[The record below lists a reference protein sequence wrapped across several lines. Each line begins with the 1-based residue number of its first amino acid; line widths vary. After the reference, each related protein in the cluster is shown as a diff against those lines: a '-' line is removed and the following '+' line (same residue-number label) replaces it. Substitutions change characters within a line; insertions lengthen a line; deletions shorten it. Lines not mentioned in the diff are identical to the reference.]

1 MRRERTLF
9 LRLWLAVLAAIPC
22 VLFLNSP
29 SALAADPNDDID
41 TNRPSFMFSPI
52 VLPKGSLQLE
62 NGGLD
67 SGARRGRWGI
77 DLPETQVRIGLARS
91 TEFQVFVPNYVL
103 SREAGDST
111 SGVTDLSEIGI
122 KQQLPTPGK
131 FKAAIIAAVTAPTGA
146 TRLSLGGTSGIL
158 RLPYTY
164 TINNKWC
171 IGGMQSLL
179 LIDHG
184 RSVQWQP
191 DVLISRSLGTKACTF
206 LEYGGYFT
214 SNHYP
219 INLIH
224 LGAMYKLTRHQQI
237 DTHCGFGL
245 NQNAPSAFVGL
256 GYSFRVDGL
265 F

>member
-1 MRRERTLF
+1 
-9 LRLWLAVLAAIPC
+9 LWLAVLAAVPC

-29 SALAADPNDDID
+29 SAQAADPNDDID

-122 KQQLPTPGK
+122 KQQLPTSGK
-131 FKAAIIAAVTAPTGA
+131 FTAAIIAAVTAPTGA

-164 TINNKWC
+164 AINNKWC

-184 RSVQWQP
+184 RSLQWQP
-191 DVLISRSLGTKACTF
+191 DILISRSLGTKACTF

-214 SNHYP
+214 SNNYP

>member
-1 MRRERTLF
+1 MAILLF
-9 LRLWLAVLAAIPC
+9 DGSTA
-22 VLFLNSP
+22 S
-29 SALAADPNDDID
+29 AADPSDDID

-62 NGGLD
+62 NGCLD

-131 FKAAIIAAVTAPTGA
+131 FKAAVIASVSAPTGA
-146 TRLSLGGTSGIL
+146 RRLSLGGTSGIL
-158 RLPYTY
+158 RLPYLY
-164 TINNKWC
+164 AINNQWC
-171 IGGMQSLL
+171 VGGMQSLL

-184 RSVQWQP
+184 SALQWQP

-214 SNHYP
+214 SGRYP

-224 LGAMYKLTRHQQI
+224 LGAEYKVTRHQQL
-237 DTHCGFGL
+237 DVHCGFGL
-245 NQNAPSAFVGL
+245 NKNAPSAFVGA
-256 GYSFRVDGL
+256 GYSFRIDGL

>member
-29 SALAADPNDDID
+29 SAQAADPNDDID

-164 TINNKWC
+164 AINNKWC

-184 RSVQWQP
+184 RSLQWQP
-191 DVLISRSLGTKACTF
+191 DILISRSLGTKACTF

-214 SNHYP
+214 SNNYP

>member
-1 MRRERTLF
+1 M
-9 LRLWLAVLAAIPC
+9 WLAVLAAVPC

-29 SALAADPNDDID
+29 SAQAADPNDDID

-122 KQQLPTPGK
+122 KQQLSTPGK

-164 TINNKWC
+164 AINNKWC

-184 RSVQWQP
+184 RSLQWQP
-191 DVLISRSLGTKACTF
+191 DILISRSLGTKACTF

-214 SNHYP
+214 SNNYP

>member
-1 MRRERTLF
+1 M
-9 LRLWLAVLAAIPC
+9 WLAVLAAVPC

-29 SALAADPNDDID
+29 SAQAADPNDDID

-122 KQQLPTPGK
+122 KQQLPTSGK
-131 FKAAIIAAVTAPTGA
+131 FTAAIIAAVTAPTGA

-164 TINNKWC
+164 AINNKWC

-184 RSVQWQP
+184 RSLQWQP
-191 DVLISRSLGTKACTF
+191 DILISRSLGTKACTF

-214 SNHYP
+214 SNNYP

>member
-1 MRRERTLF
+1 VREERVLF
-9 LRLWLAVLAAIPC
+9 LRLCLSVFAALVVL
-22 VLFLNSP
+22 LFHSTIVF
-29 SALAADPNDDID
+29 AADPSDDID

-62 NGGLD
+62 NGLLD
-67 SGARRGRWGI
+67 SGLRRGSMGF

-103 SREAGDST
+103 RKSGGDFC

-131 FKAAIIAAVTAPTGA
+131 LKVAIIASVTAPTGA
-146 TRLSLGGTSGIL
+146 KRLGLGGTSGIL
-158 RLPYTY
+158 RLPYAY
-164 TINNKWC
+164 AINDRWC

-179 LIDHG
+179 LINHG
-184 RSVQWQP
+184 NNLQWQP
-191 DVLISRSLGTKACTF
+191 DVLISRSIGNKACAF
-206 LEYGGYFT
+206 IEYGGYFT
-214 SNHYP
+214 SHNFP

-224 LGAMYKLTRHQQI
+224 LGAVYKVTRHQQI

-245 NQNAPSAFVGL
+245 SQTAPSAFVGG
-256 GYSFRVDGL
+256 GYSFRFDGV

>member
-1 MRRERTLF
+1 MKNKTSRLLLSLFAVLSNLF
-9 LRLWLAVLAAIPC
+9 LLLLFDVHAAIA
-22 VLFLNSP
+22 V
-29 SALAADPNDDID
+29 SADDDID
-41 TNRPSFMFSPI
+41 TNRPSFMFSPL

-62 NGGLD
+62 NGCLD

-103 SREAGDST
+103 SREAGDAA

-122 KQQLPTPGK
+122 KQQFPTKGR
-131 FKAAIIAAVTAPTGA
+131 FKAAFIASVTAPTGA

-164 TINNKWC
+164 AINNKWC

-179 LIDHG
+179 IIDHG

-214 SNHYP
+214 SNQYP

-245 NQNAPSAFVGL
+245 NQNAPSAFVGC
-256 GYSFRVDGL
+256 GYSIRLDKL